1 MNVRKFM
8 FVIAGLTIALALG
21 GCGKEEAPGLSSE
34 PGIAPYD
41 LTEEGKYILES
52 FDMFR
57 NSKLFSFTM
66 PDGAAGLNVNVY
78 QLDKAGDWQQTG
90 GGGIYLG
97 EAESSGDGKLEGTVA
112 LELYEDY
119 SIAFHIGGFGTASSQ
134 TEPVVLEEEVTSST
148 TAWLKDFKEAA
159 LGEEVPVAFMAYDS
173 GTALESCS
181 AEDYFQPEKWSG
193 LDLVQA
199 VTVRFSEYPGE
210 MMIQPE
216 DMEEGGYIEEG
227 PEAPQPEE
235 AAPEK
240 VHLKAGTKAPEGMTL
255 YRSCPFMFEEEE
267 WQLRLYVQED
277 MVLDGELL
285 LDDRAS
291 FLIRAER
298 EKGGYT
304 LFEDTVQL
312 GVPAADVWIDL
323 ENRLHITVRDVRTAR
338 YQIRDYQYDPA
349 EDTFSARNMTD
360 WDGINLIGSVEL

>member
-1 MNVRKFM
+1 MRKFM
-8 FVIAGLTIALALG
+8 LVIAGLSITLALG
-21 GCGKEEAPGLSSE
+21 GCGKEEAPGISGE
-34 PGIAPYD
+34 PGIGPYD
-41 LTEEGKYILES
+41 LTEEGKFILES
-52 FDMFR
+52 FGMFR
-57 NSKLFSFTM
+57 NSKLFSFAM
-66 PDGAAGLNVNVY
+66 PEEAAGLNVNVY
-78 QLDKAGDWQQTG
+78 QLDEAGAWQQTG

-97 EAESSGDGKLEGTVA
+97 EAGASGDGKLEGTVA
-112 LELYEDY
+112 LELKEDY
-119 SIAFHIGGFGTASSQ
+119 SIVYHIGGFGIASSQ

-159 LGEEVPVAFMAYDS
+159 LEEEVPVAFMAYDS

-199 VTVRFSEYPGE
+199 VTVRFSEYPRE
-210 MMIQPE
+210 MTPQPE
-216 DMEEGGYIEEG
+216 DIS
-227 PEAPQPEE
+227 
-235 AAPEK
+235 APEK
-240 VHLKAGTKAPEGMTL
+240 VPLEAGTETPEGMTL

-267 WQLRLYVQED
+267 WQLRLYVRED